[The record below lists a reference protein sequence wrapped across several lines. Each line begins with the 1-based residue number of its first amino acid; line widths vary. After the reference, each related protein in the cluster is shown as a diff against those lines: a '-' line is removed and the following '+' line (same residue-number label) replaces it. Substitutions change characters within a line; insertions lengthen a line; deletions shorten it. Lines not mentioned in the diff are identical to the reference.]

1 MNIQAL
7 NDHFAQIVQASVREP
22 IAHTSSCDNSD
33 SFAFQA
39 ASVNQVERL
48 LKAVKTSTA
57 TGPDEIP
64 GFLVKK
70 LATAIAPALTDIL
83 NTSFDSKCFPAL
95 WKKANVCP
103 VWKGKGCRTDPTNYR
118 PISIISVLA
127 RVCEKIAAGQL
138 YEYCDRMSVIPPEQ
152 FGFRRQSSCE
162 MTLLSAFNG

>member
-1 MNIQAL
+1 M
-7 NDHFAQIVQASVREP
+7 
-22 IAHTSSCDNSD
+22 
-33 SFAFQA
+33 
-39 ASVNQVERL
+39 ERL

-83 NTSFDSKCFPAL
+83 NTGFDSKCFPAL

-127 RVCEKIAAGQL
+127 IVCVRRLRQVS
-138 YEYCDRMSVIPPEQ
+138 CTNTVIGCQ
-152 FGFRRQSSCE
+152 
-162 MTLLSAFNG
+162 